1 MGIGTAQA
9 MNFFMKDFFGKWFFT
24 EEILN
29 GILYFLCSDF
39 TFNGQCSHYIKTSQ
53 LICSTS
59 WLFGFYNIGTFVANV
74 LKMKKVSRISK
85 FLKIFSPSSFEIVF
99 SPEQLIKVKSF
110 KKMSAENMLGFGEM
124 VGDGLDLVQ

>member
-1 MGIGTAQA
+1 M
-9 MNFFMKDFFGKWFFT
+9 
-24 EEILN
+24 
-29 GILYFLCSDF
+29 
-39 TFNGQCSHYIKTSQ
+39 
-53 LICSTS
+53 
-59 WLFGFYNIGTFVANV
+59 FGFYNIGTFVANV

-124 VGDGLDLVQ
+124 VGDGLDLVQWVSIFALVVIDHCKVLY